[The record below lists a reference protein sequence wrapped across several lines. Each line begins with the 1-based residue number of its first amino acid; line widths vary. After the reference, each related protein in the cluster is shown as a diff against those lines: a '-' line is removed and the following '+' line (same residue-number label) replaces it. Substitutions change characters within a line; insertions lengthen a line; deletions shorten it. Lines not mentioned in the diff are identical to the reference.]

1 VARAR
6 GDSVAPAHSHAHVEH
21 HQTDAVVRRIKRA
34 EGHLAAVRRMVEEG
48 RDCPEILIQLSA
60 VRAALEATAKLVLAD
75 HVESC
80 LRDAAHDGDAERAW
94 TDLERALQ
102 SFIR

>member
-1 VARAR
+1 MPRA
-6 GDSVAPAHSHAHVEH
+6 AAKSHPHPHAEH
-21 HQTDAVVRRIKRA
+21 QQTDAVVRRIKRA

-60 VRAALEATAKLVLAD
+60 VRAALDATAKLVLAD

-80 LRDAAHDGDAERAW
+80 LRDAAHNGDPEQAW
-94 TDLERALQ
+94 TDLEKALQ

>member
-1 VARAR
+1 M
-6 GDSVAPAHSHAHVEH
+6 HASRPHKQGE
-21 HQTDAVVRRIKRA
+21 TVVRRLARA

-60 VRAALEATAKLVLAD
+60 VRAALDATAKIVLAD

-80 LRDAAHDGDAERAW
+80 LRDAAHNGDAEQAW
-94 TDLERALQ
+94 EDLEKALQ

>member
-1 VARAR
+1 MAEPH
-6 GDSVAPAHSHAHVEH
+6 APHSHEAH
-21 HQTDAVVRRIKRA
+21 HQQTDSVVRRIKRA

-60 VRAALEATAKLVLAD
+60 VRAALDATAKIVLSD

-80 LRDAAHDGDAERAW
+80 LRDAAHNGDAEQAW
-94 TDLERALQ
+94 TDLEKALQ

>member
-1 VARAR
+1 M
-6 GDSVAPAHSHAHVEH
+6 
-21 HQTDAVVRRIKRA
+21 TRRLARA

-60 VRAALEATAKLVLAD
+60 VRAALDATAKIVLAD

-80 LRDAAHDGDAERAW
+80 LRDAAQNGDAAQAW
-94 TDLERALQ
+94 EDLEKALQ

>member
-1 VARAR
+1 MAQ
-6 GDSVAPAHSHAHVEH
+6 AHAHTHVEH
-21 HQTDAVVRRIKRA
+21 QQSAAVVRRIKRA
-34 EGHLAAVRRMVEEG
+34 EGHLAAVRRMVEDG

-60 VRAALEATAKLVLAD
+60 VRAALDATAKLVLAD

-94 TDLERALQ
+94 SDLEKALQ